1 MRQGAWCVQSDVR
14 FGRVFIVLPIQNHIP
29 EGIYTIDDAKL
40 IFHIVETECHQCE
53 EGLQSA
59 LANTQEAYR
68 RVCEA
73 EDQMVQ
79 ADMRIGKV
87 RYIIKKSG
95 FSTVLQPRGRKTQPL
110 VLGIRSTFPLF
121 LTTLLTP
128 YSLVDEHIVHVDGG
142 TMSVILD

>member
-1 MRQGAWCVQSDVR
+1 MRQGAWCVQSDVY
-14 FGRVFIVLPIQNHIP
+14 FGKVFIVLPIQNHIP
-29 EGIYTIDDAKL
+29 EGIYMIDDAKL
-40 IFHIVETECHQCE
+40 IFHIVEIKCHQCK

-59 LANTQEAYR
+59 LSNAQEAYHH
-68 RVCEA
+68 VCEA
-73 EDQMVQ
+73 KDQMVQ

-87 RYIIKKSG
+87 CYIIRKSG
-95 FSTVLQPRGRKTQPL
+95 FSTVLQPCGRKTQPL
-110 VLGIRSTFPLF
+110 VLGIQSTFPLF